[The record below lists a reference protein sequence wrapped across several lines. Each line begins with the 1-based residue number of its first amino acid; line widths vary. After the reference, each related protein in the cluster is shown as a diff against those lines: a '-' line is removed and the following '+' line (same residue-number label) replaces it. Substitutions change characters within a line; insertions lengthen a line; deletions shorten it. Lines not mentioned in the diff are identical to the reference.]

1 MMIRNIIFD
10 IGRVLVAV
18 NWEPLMEKLGFDAET
33 SREVTDAMW
42 HNPDWNELDRGVLS
56 DEEVLKLFIAKAPA
70 REREIRTV
78 FAHFGELVEM
88 KRGAVEIIE
97 RLKAEGYGVYYLSNY
112 FEYLMHTAPQALEF
126 ISHTDGGVFSC
137 HVKITKPERRIY
149 EILCERYALDPRE
162 CLFID
167 DTERNLTAA
176 QALGIST
183 LQMKEQTL
191 EELYEQIVSLIRNSE
206 CGMRNG

>member
-18 NWEPLMEKLGFDAET
+18 NWEPLMEKLGFDTET

-88 KRGAVEIIE
+88 KPGAVEIIE

-206 CGMRNG
+206 CGIRN